1 MFGTHVREIICVAEN
16 HTEFQ
21 MSSYNKL
28 CITNFISILA
38 MT

>member
-1 MFGTHVREIICVAEN
+1 MFGTRVREIKCVAEN

-28 CITNFISILA
+28 CTTNFISILT